1 MVPDKKPMGRPRLDP
16 LAVVVRIGFCVT
28 KDTRKKVRQVA
39 KKKKMS
45 CSEYLR
51 GLVLQSLALVNPH
64 D

>member
-1 MVPDKKPMGRPRLDP
+1 
-16 LAVVVRIGFCVT
+16 
-28 KDTRKKVRQVA
+28 VRQVA